1 MELCKHCSSP
11 ILSDTENQ
19 IYCSHECW
27 RSYREL
33 QFSRSEPNESAL
45 MVWASIV
52 GVLIALFA
60 LLMAVFLVL
69 SAPLAKA
76 IVGDLE
82 LGLPIFTFLS
92 GVLVFFI
99 LKKVYSKEQIT
110 ALFSIPDRSEAG
122 RLILL
127 ILVLDIFVVL
137 PIHAVI
143 TIFLFPEAE
152 QQEVITMFEDA
163 SDTSLAL
170 LAFSV
175 AILTPFAE
183 ELLFRGFILGM
194 LLKRYS
200 DTQSIVISSL
210 IFAIAH
216 EPIAMILAFGGGLL
230 YGWVRVRTGS
240 ILPGMI
246 AHAIWNGFITVVVI
260 MY

>member
-27 RSYREL
+27 RAYREL
-33 QFSRSEPNESAL
+33 QSSRSEPNESAL

-60 LLMAVFLVL
+60 LLMAVILV
-69 SAPLAKA
+69 
-76 IVGDLE
+76 VGDSE

-99 LKKVYSKEQIT
+99 LKEVYSKEQIT

-216 EPIAMILAFGGGLL
+216 EPIAMFLAFGGGLL

-246 AHAIWNGFITVVVI
+246 AHAIWNGFITAVVI

>member
-11 ILSDTENQ
+11 ILSDMENQ

-27 RSYREL
+27 RAYREL
-33 QFSRSEPNESAL
+33 QSNRSEPNESAL

-60 LLMAVFLVL
+60 LLMAVFLV
-69 SAPLAKA
+69 
-76 IVGDLE
+76 VGDSE
-82 LGLPIFTFLS
+82 LGLPVFTFLS
-92 GVLVFFI
+92 GVVVYFI
-99 LKKVYSKEQIT
+99 LKEVYSKEQVT

-143 TIFLFPEAE
+143 TIFLFPVAE

-200 DTQSIVISSL
+200 DTQSVVISSL

-216 EPIAMILAFGGGLL
+216 EPIAMVLAFGGGLL

-246 AHAIWNGFITVVVI
+246 AHAIWNGFITAVVI

>member
-27 RSYREL
+27 RAYREL
-33 QFSRSEPNESAL
+33 QSNRSEPNESAL

-60 LLMAVFLVL
+60 LLMAVFLV
-69 SAPLAKA
+69 
-76 IVGDLE
+76 VGDSE

-99 LKKVYSKEQIT
+99 LKEVYSKEQVT

-143 TIFLFPEAE
+143 TIFLFPDAE

-216 EPIAMILAFGGGLL
+216 EPIAMVLAFGGGLL

-246 AHAIWNGFITVVVI
+246 AHAIWNGFITAVVI

>member
-19 IYCSHECW
+19 VYCSHECW
-27 RSYREL
+27 RSYRGL
-33 QFSRSEPNESAL
+33 QSSRSEPNESAL

-60 LLMAVFLVL
+60 LLMAVFLV
-69 SAPLAKA
+69 
-76 IVGDLE
+76 VGDSE
-82 LGLPIFTFLS
+82 LGLPVFTFLS
-92 GVLVFFI
+92 GVVVYFI
-99 LKKVYSKEQIT
+99 LKEVYSKEQVT

-143 TIFLFPEAE
+143 TIFLFPDAE

-200 DTQSIVISSL
+200 DTQSIIISSL

-216 EPIAMILAFGGGLL
+216 EPIAMVLAFGGGLL

-246 AHAIWNGFITVVVI
+246 AHAIWNGFITAVVI

>member
-27 RSYREL
+27 RAYREL
-33 QFSRSEPNESAL
+33 QSNRSEPNESAL

-60 LLMAVFLVL
+60 LLMAVFLV
-69 SAPLAKA
+69 
-76 IVGDLE
+76 VGDSE
-82 LGLPIFTFLS
+82 LGLPVFTFLS
-92 GVLVFFI
+92 GVVVYFI
-99 LKKVYSKEQIT
+99 LKEVYSKEQVT

-216 EPIAMILAFGGGLL
+216 EPIAMVLAFGGGLL
-230 YGWVRVRTGS
+230 YGWLRVRTGS

>member
-27 RSYREL
+27 RAYREL
-33 QFSRSEPNESAL
+33 QSNRSEPNESAL

-60 LLMAVFLVL
+60 LLMAVFL
-69 SAPLAKA
+69 
-76 IVGDLE
+76 IVGDSE

-99 LKKVYSKEQIT
+99 LKEVYSKEQVT

-143 TIFLFPEAE
+143 TIFLFPDAE

>member
-27 RSYREL
+27 RAYREL
-33 QFSRSEPNESAL
+33 QSNRSEPNESAL

-60 LLMAVFLVL
+60 LLMAVFLV
-69 SAPLAKA
+69 
-76 IVGDLE
+76 VGDSE
-82 LGLPIFTFLS
+82 LGLPVFTFLS
-92 GVLVFFI
+92 GVVVYFI
-99 LKKVYSKEQIT
+99 LKEVYSKEQVT

-143 TIFLFPEAE
+143 TIFLFPDAE

-200 DTQSIVISSL
+200 DPQSIVISSL

-216 EPIAMILAFGGGLL
+216 EPIAMVLAFGGGLL

-246 AHAIWNGFITVVVI
+246 AHAIWNGFITAVVI

>member
-11 ILSDTENQ
+11 ILSDTEDQ
-19 IYCSHECW
+19 VYCSHECW
-27 RSYREL
+27 RAYREL
-33 QFSRSEPNESAL
+33 QSSRSEPKESAL

-60 LLMAVFLVL
+60 LLMAVFLIL
-69 SAPLAKA
+69 
-76 IVGDLE
+76 GDSE

-92 GVLVFFI
+92 GVMVYFI
-99 LKKVYSKEQIT
+99 LKEVYSKEQIT
-110 ALFSIPDRSEAG
+110 ALFSISDRSEAG

-137 PIHAVI
+137 PIHVVV
-143 TIFLFPEAE
+143 TLFVFPDAE
-152 QQEVITMFEDA
+152 QQEVITMFEEA
-163 SDTSLAL
+163 SDTSIAL

-194 LLKRYS
+194 LMKRYE
-200 DTQSIVISSL
+200 DTIAIVISSL

-216 EPIAMILAFGGGLL
+216 EPIAMGLAFGGGLL

-240 ILPGMI
+240 VIPGMM
-246 AHAIWNGFITVVVI
+246 AHAIWNGFITFVVI
-260 MY
+260 LY

>member
-27 RSYREL
+27 RAYREL
-33 QFSRSEPNESAL
+33 QSNRSEPNESAL

-60 LLMAVFLVL
+60 LLMAVFLV
-69 SAPLAKA
+69 
-76 IVGDLE
+76 VGDSE
-82 LGLPIFTFLS
+82 LGLPVFTFLS
-92 GVLVFFI
+92 GVVVYFI
-99 LKKVYSKEQIT
+99 LKEVYSKEQVT

-143 TIFLFPEAE
+143 TIFLFPDAE

-183 ELLFRGFILGM
+183 VLLFRGFILGM

-216 EPIAMILAFGGGLL
+216 EPIAMVLAFGGGLL
-230 YGWVRVRTGS
+230 YGWLRVRTGS

-246 AHAIWNGFITVVVI
+246 AHAIWNGFITAVVI

>member
-27 RSYREL
+27 RAYREL
-33 QFSRSEPNESAL
+33 QSNRSEPNESAL

-60 LLMAVFLVL
+60 LLMAVFLV
-69 SAPLAKA
+69 
-76 IVGDLE
+76 VGDSE
-82 LGLPIFTFLS
+82 LGLPVFTFLS
-92 GVLVFFI
+92 GVVVYFI
-99 LKKVYSKEQIT
+99 LKEVYSKEQVT

-143 TIFLFPEAE
+143 TIFLFPDAE

-194 LLKRYS
+194 LLTRYS
-200 DTQSIVISSL
+200 DTHSIVISSL

-216 EPIAMILAFGGGLL
+216 EPIAMVLAFGGGLL

-246 AHAIWNGFITVVVI
+246 AHAIWNGFITAVVI

>member
-11 ILSDTENQ
+11 ILSDTEDQ
-19 IYCSHECW
+19 VYCSHECW
-27 RSYREL
+27 RAYREL
-33 QFSRSEPNESAL
+33 QSSRSEPKESAL

-60 LLMAVFLVL
+60 LLMAVFLIL
-69 SAPLAKA
+69 
-76 IVGDLE
+76 GDSE

-92 GVLVFFI
+92 GVMVYFI
-99 LKKVYSKEQIT
+99 LKEVYSKEQIT

-137 PIHAVI
+137 PIHVVV
-143 TIFLFPEAE
+143 TMLVFPDAE

-163 SDTSLAL
+163 SDASIAL

-194 LLKRYS
+194 LMKRYE
-200 DTQSIVISSL
+200 DTIAIVISSL

-216 EPIAMILAFGGGLL
+216 EPIAMGLAFGGGLL

-240 ILPGMI
+240 VIPGMM
-246 AHAIWNGFITVVVI
+246 AHAIWNGFITFVVI
-260 MY
+260 LY

>member
-11 ILSDTENQ
+11 ILSDTEDQ
-19 IYCSHECW
+19 VYCSHECW
-27 RSYREL
+27 RAYREL
-33 QFSRSEPNESAL
+33 QSSRSEPKESAL

-60 LLMAVFLVL
+60 LLMAVFLIL
-69 SAPLAKA
+69 
-76 IVGDLE
+76 GDSE

-92 GVLVFFI
+92 GVMVYFI
-99 LKKVYSKEQIT
+99 LKEVYSKEQIT
-110 ALFSIPDRSEAG
+110 ALFSISDRSEAG

-137 PIHAVI
+137 PIHVVV
-143 TIFLFPEAE
+143 TLLVFPDAE
-152 QQEVITMFEDA
+152 QQEVITMFEEA
-163 SDTSLAL
+163 SDTSIAL

-194 LLKRYS
+194 LMKRYE
-200 DTQSIVISSL
+200 DTIAIVISSL

-216 EPIAMILAFGGGLL
+216 EPIAMGLAFGGGLL

-240 ILPGMI
+240 VIPGMM
-246 AHAIWNGFITVVVI
+246 AHAIWNGFITFVVI

>member
-27 RSYREL
+27 RAYREL
-33 QFSRSEPNESAL
+33 QSNRSEPNESAL

-60 LLMAVFLVL
+60 LLMAVFLV
-69 SAPLAKA
+69 
-76 IVGDLE
+76 VGDSE
-82 LGLPIFTFLS
+82 LGLPVFTFLS
-92 GVLVFFI
+92 GVVVYFI
-99 LKKVYSKEQIT
+99 LKEVYSKEQVT

-143 TIFLFPEAE
+143 TIFLFPDAE

-200 DTQSIVISSL
+200 DTQSVVISSL

-216 EPIAMILAFGGGLL
+216 EPIAMVLAFGGGLL
-230 YGWVRVRTGS
+230 YGWLRVRTGS

-246 AHAIWNGFITVVVI
+246 AHAIWNGFITAVVI

>member
-11 ILSDTENQ
+11 ILSDTEDQ
-19 IYCSHECW
+19 VYCSHECW
-27 RSYREL
+27 RAYREL
-33 QFSRSEPNESAL
+33 QSSRSEPKESAL

-60 LLMAVFLVL
+60 LLMAVFLIL
-69 SAPLAKA
+69 
-76 IVGDLE
+76 GDSE

-92 GVLVFFI
+92 GVMVYFI

-137 PIHAVI
+137 PIHVVV
-143 TIFLFPEAE
+143 TLLVFPDAE
-152 QQEVITMFEDA
+152 QQEVITMFEEA
-163 SDTSLAL
+163 SETSIAL

-194 LLKRYS
+194 LMKRYEN
-200 DTQSIVISSL
+200 TTAIVISSL

-216 EPIAMILAFGGGLL
+216 EPIAMGLAFGGGLL

-240 ILPGMI
+240 VIPGMM
-246 AHAIWNGFITVVVI
+246 AHAIWNGFITIVVVFVLATI
-260 MY
+260 HI

>member
-27 RSYREL
+27 RAYREL
-33 QFSRSEPNESAL
+33 QSNRSEPNESAL

-60 LLMAVFLVL
+60 LLMAVFLV
-69 SAPLAKA
+69 
-76 IVGDLE
+76 VGDSE
-82 LGLPIFTFLS
+82 LGLPVFTFLS
-92 GVLVFFI
+92 GVVVYFI
-99 LKKVYSKEQIT
+99 LKEVYSKEQVT

-143 TIFLFPEAE
+143 TIFLFPDAE

-216 EPIAMILAFGGGLL
+216 EPIAMVLAFGGGLL
-230 YGWVRVRTGS
+230 YGWLRVRTGS

>member
-27 RSYREL
+27 RAYREL
-33 QFSRSEPNESAL
+33 QSNRSEPNESAL

-60 LLMAVFLVL
+60 LLMAVFLV
-69 SAPLAKA
+69 
-76 IVGDLE
+76 VGDSE
-82 LGLPIFTFLS
+82 LGLPVFTFLS
-92 GVLVFFI
+92 GVVVYFI
-99 LKKVYSKEQIT
+99 LKEVYSKEQVT

-216 EPIAMILAFGGGLL
+216 EPIAMVLAFGGGLL
-230 YGWVRVRTGS
+230 YGWIRVKTGS
-240 ILPGMI
+240 VLPGMI
-246 AHAIWNGFITVVVI
+246 AHAIWNGFITIIVI
-260 MY
+260 LY

>member
-27 RSYREL
+27 RAYREL
-33 QFSRSEPNESAL
+33 QSNRSEPNESAL

-60 LLMAVFLVL
+60 LLMAVFLV
-69 SAPLAKA
+69 
-76 IVGDLE
+76 VGDSE
-82 LGLPIFTFLS
+82 LGLPVFTFLS
-92 GVLVFFI
+92 GVVVYFI
-99 LKKVYSKEQIT
+99 LKEVYSKEQVT

-216 EPIAMILAFGGGLL
+216 EPIAMVLAFGGGLL
-230 YGWVRVRTGS
+230 YGWLRVRTGS

-246 AHAIWNGFITVVVI
+246 AHAIWNGFITAVVI

>member
-27 RSYREL
+27 RAYRDL
-33 QFSRSEPNESAL
+33 QSNRSEPNESAL

-60 LLMAVFLVL
+60 LLMAVFLV
-69 SAPLAKA
+69 
-76 IVGDLE
+76 VGDSE
-82 LGLPIFTFLS
+82 LGLPVFTFLS
-92 GVLVFFI
+92 GVVVYFI
-99 LKKVYSKEQIT
+99 LKEVYSKEQVT

-143 TIFLFPEAE
+143 TIFLFPDAE

-216 EPIAMILAFGGGLL
+216 EPIAMVLAFGGGLL

>member
-60 LLMAVFLVL
+60 LLMAVFLVVED
-69 SAPLAKA
+69 S
-76 IVGDLE
+76 E

-200 DTQSIVISSL
+200 NTQSIVISSL

>member
-27 RSYREL
+27 RAYREL
-33 QFSRSEPNESAL
+33 QSNRSEPNESAL

-60 LLMAVFLVL
+60 LLMAVFLV
-69 SAPLAKA
+69 
-76 IVGDLE
+76 VGDSE
-82 LGLPIFTFLS
+82 LGLPVFTFLS
-92 GVLVFFI
+92 GDVVYFI
-99 LKKVYSKEQIT
+99 LKEVYSKEQVT

-143 TIFLFPEAE
+143 TIFLFPDAE

-200 DTQSIVISSL
+200 DTQSVVISSL

-216 EPIAMILAFGGGLL
+216 EPIAMVLAFGGGLL
-230 YGWVRVRTGS
+230 YGWLRVRTGS

-246 AHAIWNGFITVVVI
+246 AHAIWNGFITAVVI

>member
-11 ILSDTENQ
+11 ILSDTEDQ
-19 IYCSHECW
+19 VYCSHECW
-27 RSYREL
+27 RAYREL
-33 QFSRSEPNESAL
+33 QSSRSEPKESAL

-60 LLMAVFLVL
+60 LLMAVFLIL
-69 SAPLAKA
+69 
-76 IVGDLE
+76 GDSE

-92 GVLVFFI
+92 GVMVYFI
-99 LKKVYSKEQIT
+99 LKEVYSKEQIT
-110 ALFSIPDRSEAG
+110 ALFSIPDKSEAG

-137 PIHAVI
+137 PIHVVV
-143 TIFLFPEAE
+143 TMLVFPDAE

-163 SDTSLAL
+163 SDTSIAL

-194 LLKRYS
+194 LMKRYE
-200 DTQSIVISSL
+200 DTIAIVISSL

-216 EPIAMILAFGGGLL
+216 EPIAMGLAFGGGLL

-240 ILPGMI
+240 VIPGMM
-246 AHAIWNGFITVVVI
+246 AHAIWNGFITFVVI
-260 MY
+260 LY

>member
-1 MELCKHCSSP
+1 
-11 ILSDTENQ
+11 
-19 IYCSHECW
+19 
-27 RSYREL
+27 
-33 QFSRSEPNESAL
+33 
-45 MVWASIV
+45 
-52 GVLIALFA
+52 
-60 LLMAVFLVL
+60 
-69 SAPLAKA
+69 
-76 IVGDLE
+76 
-82 LGLPIFTFLS
+82 
-92 GVLVFFI
+92 
-99 LKKVYSKEQIT
+99 
-110 ALFSIPDRSEAG
+110 
-122 RLILL
+122 
-127 ILVLDIFVVL
+127 
-137 PIHAVI
+137 
-143 TIFLFPEAE
+143 
-152 QQEVITMFEDA
+152 MFEDA

-216 EPIAMILAFGGGLL
+216 EPIAMALAFGGGLL

-240 ILPGMI
+240 ILPSMI

>member
-27 RSYREL
+27 RAHREL
-33 QFSRSEPNESAL
+33 QSSRSEPNESAL

-60 LLMAVFLVL
+60 LLMAVFL
-69 SAPLAKA
+69 
-76 IVGDLE
+76 IVGDSE
-82 LGLPIFTFLS
+82 LGLPVFTFLS
-92 GVLVFFI
+92 GVVVYFI
-99 LKKVYSKEQIT
+99 LKEVYSKEQVT

-143 TIFLFPEAE
+143 TIFLFPDAE

-216 EPIAMILAFGGGLL
+216 EPIAMVLAFGGGLL
-230 YGWVRVRTGS
+230 YGWLRVRTGS

-246 AHAIWNGFITVVVI
+246 AHAIWNGFITAVVI

>member
-11 ILSDTENQ
+11 ILSDTEDQ
-19 IYCSHECW
+19 VYCSHECW
-27 RSYREL
+27 RAYREL
-33 QFSRSEPNESAL
+33 QSSRSEPKESAL

-60 LLMAVFLVL
+60 LLMAVFLIL
-69 SAPLAKA
+69 
-76 IVGDLE
+76 GDSE

-92 GVLVFFI
+92 GVMVYFI
-99 LKKVYSKEQIT
+99 LKEVYSKEQIT
-110 ALFSIPDRSEAG
+110 ALFSISDRSEAG

-137 PIHAVI
+137 PIHVVV
-143 TIFLFPEAE
+143 TLLVFPDAE
-152 QQEVITMFEDA
+152 QQEVITMFEEA
-163 SDTSLAL
+163 SDTSIAL

-194 LLKRYS
+194 LMKRYE
-200 DTQSIVISSL
+200 DTTAIVISSL

-216 EPIAMILAFGGGLL
+216 EPIAMGLAFGGGLL

-240 ILPGMI
+240 VIPGMM
-246 AHAIWNGFITVVVI
+246 AHAIWNGFITFIVI

>member
-27 RSYREL
+27 RAYREL
-33 QFSRSEPNESAL
+33 QSNRSEPNESAL

-52 GVLIALFA
+52 GVLLALFA
-60 LLMAVFLVL
+60 LLMAGFLV
-69 SAPLAKA
+69 
-76 IVGDLE
+76 VGDSE
-82 LGLPIFTFLS
+82 LGLPVFTFLS
-92 GVLVFFI
+92 GVVVYFI
-99 LKKVYSKEQIT
+99 LKEVYSKEQVT
-110 ALFSIPDRSEAG
+110 ALFSIPDRSETG
-122 RLILL
+122 LLILL

-143 TIFLFPEAE
+143 TIFLFPDAE

-200 DTQSIVISSL
+200 DTQSVVISSL

-216 EPIAMILAFGGGLL
+216 EPIAMVLAFGGGLL

-246 AHAIWNGFITVVVI
+246 AHAIWNGFITAVVI

>member
-11 ILSDTENQ
+11 ILSDTEDQ
-19 IYCSHECW
+19 VYCSHECW
-27 RSYREL
+27 RAYREL
-33 QFSRSEPNESAL
+33 QSSRPEPKESAL

-60 LLMAVFLVL
+60 LLMAVFLIL
-69 SAPLAKA
+69 
-76 IVGDLE
+76 GDSE

-92 GVLVFFI
+92 GVMVYFI
-99 LKKVYSKEQIT
+99 LKEVYSKEQIT
-110 ALFSIPDRSEAG
+110 ALFSISDRSEAG

-137 PIHAVI
+137 PIHVVV
-143 TIFLFPEAE
+143 TLLVFPDAE
-152 QQEVITMFEDA
+152 QQEVITMFEEA
-163 SDTSLAL
+163 SDTSIAL

-194 LLKRYS
+194 LMKRYE
-200 DTQSIVISSL
+200 DTIAIVISSL

-216 EPIAMILAFGGGLL
+216 EPIAMGLAFGGGLL

-240 ILPGMI
+240 VIPGMM
-246 AHAIWNGFITVVVI
+246 AHAIWNGFITFVVI
-260 MY
+260 LY

>member
-27 RSYREL
+27 RAYREL
-33 QFSRSEPNESAL
+33 QSNRSEPNESAL

-60 LLMAVFLVL
+60 LLMAVFLV
-69 SAPLAKA
+69 
-76 IVGDLE
+76 VGDSE
-82 LGLPIFTFLS
+82 LGLPVFTFLS
-92 GVLVFFI
+92 GVVVYFI
-99 LKKVYSKEQIT
+99 LKEVYSKEQVT

-143 TIFLFPEAE
+143 TIFLFPDAE

-200 DTQSIVISSL
+200 DIQSIVISSL

-216 EPIAMILAFGGGLL
+216 EPIAMVLAFGGGLL

-246 AHAIWNGFITVVVI
+246 AHAIWNGFITAVVI

>member
-1 MELCKHCSSP
+1 
-11 ILSDTENQ
+11 
-19 IYCSHECW
+19 
-27 RSYREL
+27 
-33 QFSRSEPNESAL
+33 
-45 MVWASIV
+45 MVWASIA

-69 SAPLAKA
+69 GDSELA
-76 IVGDLE
+76 
-82 LGLPIFTFLS
+82 LPIFTFLS

-99 LKKVYSKEQIT
+99 LKEVYSKEQVT
-110 ALFSIPDRSEAG
+110 ALFSIPNRSEAG

-143 TIFLFPEAE
+143 TIFLFPDAE

-216 EPIAMILAFGGGLL
+216 EPIAMVLAFGGGLL
-230 YGWVRVRTGS
+230 YGWLRVRTGS

>member
-11 ILSDTENQ
+11 ILSDTEDQ
-19 IYCSHECW
+19 VYCSHECW
-27 RSYREL
+27 RAHREL
-33 QFSRSEPNESAL
+33 QSSRPEPKESAL

-60 LLMAVFLVL
+60 LLMAVFLIL
-69 SAPLAKA
+69 
-76 IVGDLE
+76 GDSE

-92 GVLVFFI
+92 GVMVYFI
-99 LKKVYSKEQIT
+99 LKEVYSKEQIT
-110 ALFSIPDRSEAG
+110 ALFSISDRSEAG

-137 PIHAVI
+137 PIHVVV
-143 TIFLFPEAE
+143 TLLVFPDAE
-152 QQEVITMFEDA
+152 QQEVITMFEEA
-163 SDTSLAL
+163 SDTSIAL

-194 LLKRYS
+194 LMKRYE
-200 DTQSIVISSL
+200 DTIAIVISSL

-216 EPIAMILAFGGGLL
+216 EPIAMGLAFGGGLL

-240 ILPGMI
+240 VIPGMM
-246 AHAIWNGFITVVVI
+246 AHAIWNGFITIVVVFVLATI
-260 MY
+260 HI

>member
-27 RSYREL
+27 RAYREL
-33 QFSRSEPNESAL
+33 QSNRSEPNESAL

-60 LLMAVFLVL
+60 LLMAVFLV
-69 SAPLAKA
+69 
-76 IVGDLE
+76 VGDSE
-82 LGLPIFTFLS
+82 LGLPVFTFLS
-92 GVLVFFI
+92 GVVVYFI
-99 LKKVYSKEQIT
+99 LKEVYSKEQVT

-216 EPIAMILAFGGGLL
+216 EPIAMVLAFGGGLL

-240 ILPGMI
+240 ILPSMI
-246 AHAIWNGFITVVVI
+246 AHAIWNGFITIVVI

>member
-11 ILSDTENQ
+11 ILSDTEDQ
-19 IYCSHECW
+19 VYCSHECW
-27 RSYREL
+27 RAYREL
-33 QFSRSEPNESAL
+33 QSSRSDPKESAL

-60 LLMAVFLVL
+60 LLMAVFLIL
-69 SAPLAKA
+69 
-76 IVGDLE
+76 GDSE

-92 GVLVFFI
+92 GVMVYFI
-99 LKKVYSKEQIT
+99 LKEVYSKEQIT

-137 PIHAVI
+137 PIHVVV
-143 TIFLFPEAE
+143 TMLVFPDAE

-163 SDTSLAL
+163 SDTSIAL

-194 LLKRYS
+194 LMKRYE
-200 DTQSIVISSL
+200 DTIAIVISSL

-216 EPIAMILAFGGGLL
+216 EPIAMGLAFGGGLL

-240 ILPGMI
+240 VIPGMM
-246 AHAIWNGFITVVVI
+246 AHAIWNGFITFVVI
-260 MY
+260 LY

>member
-11 ILSDTENQ
+11 ILSDKENQ

-27 RSYREL
+27 LAYRNDK
-33 QFSRSEPNESAL
+33 PAESAL
-45 MVWASIV
+45 RVWASIA

-60 LLMAVFLVL
+60 LLISVL
-69 SAPLAKA
+69 SIL
-76 IVGDLE
+76 GDSE
-82 LGLPIFTFLS
+82 FGLPVFTFLS
-92 GVLVFFI
+92 GVMVYFI
-99 LKKVYSKEQIT
+99 LKEVYSKEQIT

-127 ILVLDIFVVL
+127 ILVLDIFVIL

-152 QQEVITMFEDA
+152 QQEIITMFEDA

-200 DTQSIVISSL
+200 DTQAIVISSL

-216 EPIAMILAFGGGLL
+216 EPIAMVLAFGGGLL
-230 YGWVRVRTGS
+230 YGWIRVKTGS
-240 ILPGMI
+240 VLPGMI
-246 AHAIWNGFITVVVI
+246 AHAIWNGSITIIVI
-260 MY
+260 LY

>member
-27 RSYREL
+27 RAYREL
-33 QFSRSEPNESAL
+33 QSNRSEPNESAL

-60 LLMAVFLVL
+60 LLMAVFL
-69 SAPLAKA
+69 
-76 IVGDLE
+76 IVGDSE

-99 LKKVYSKEQIT
+99 LKEVYSKEQVT

-216 EPIAMILAFGGGLL
+216 EPIAMVLAFGGGLL
-230 YGWVRVRTGS
+230 YGWLRVRTGS

>member
-11 ILSDTENQ
+11 ILSDTEDQ
-19 IYCSHECW
+19 VYCSHECW
-27 RSYREL
+27 RAYREL
-33 QFSRSEPNESAL
+33 QSSRPEPKESAL

-60 LLMAVFLVL
+60 LLMVVFLIL
-69 SAPLAKA
+69 
-76 IVGDLE
+76 GDSE

-92 GVLVFFI
+92 GVMVYFI
-99 LKKVYSKEQIT
+99 LKEVYSKEQIT
-110 ALFSIPDRSEAG
+110 ALFSISDRSEAG

-137 PIHAVI
+137 PIHVVV
-143 TIFLFPEAE
+143 TLLVFPDAE
-152 QQEVITMFEDA
+152 QQEVITMFEEA
-163 SDTSLAL
+163 SDTSIAL

-194 LLKRYS
+194 LMKRYEN
-200 DTQSIVISSL
+200 TTAIVISSL

-216 EPIAMILAFGGGLL
+216 EPIAMGLAFGGGLL

-240 ILPGMI
+240 VIPGMM
-246 AHAIWNGFITVVVI
+246 AHAIWNGFITFVVI
-260 MY
+260 LY

>member
-27 RSYREL
+27 RAYREL
-33 QFSRSEPNESAL
+33 QSNRSEPNESAL

-52 GVLIALFA
+52 GVLIGLFA
-60 LLMAVFLVL
+60 LLMAVFLV
-69 SAPLAKA
+69 
-76 IVGDLE
+76 VGDSE
-82 LGLPIFTFLS
+82 LGLPVFTFLS
-92 GVLVFFI
+92 GVVVYFI
-99 LKKVYSKEQIT
+99 LKEVYSKEQVT

-143 TIFLFPEAE
+143 TIFLFPDAE

-200 DTQSIVISSL
+200 DIQSIVISSL

-216 EPIAMILAFGGGLL
+216 EPIAMVLAFGGGLL
-230 YGWVRVRTGS
+230 YGWLRVRTGS

-246 AHAIWNGFITVVVI
+246 AHAIWNGFITAVVI

>member
-27 RSYREL
+27 RAYREL
-33 QFSRSEPNESAL
+33 QSNRSKPNESAL

-60 LLMAVFLVL
+60 LLMAVFLV
-69 SAPLAKA
+69 
-76 IVGDLE
+76 VGDSE
-82 LGLPIFTFLS
+82 LGLPVSTFLS
-92 GVLVFFI
+92 GVVVYFI
-99 LKKVYSKEQIT
+99 LKEVYSKEQVT

-143 TIFLFPEAE
+143 TIFLFPDAE

-200 DTQSIVISSL
+200 DTQSVVISSL

-216 EPIAMILAFGGGLL
+216 EPIAMVLAFGGGLL

-246 AHAIWNGFITVVVI
+246 AHAIWNGFITAVVI

>member
-27 RSYREL
+27 RAYREL
-33 QFSRSEPNESAL
+33 QSNRSEPNESAL

-60 LLMAVFLVL
+60 LLMAVFL
-69 SAPLAKA
+69 
-76 IVGDLE
+76 IVGDSE

-99 LKKVYSKEQIT
+99 LKEVYSKEQVT

-216 EPIAMILAFGGGLL
+216 EPIAMVLAFGGGLL

-246 AHAIWNGFITVVVI
+246 AHAIWNGFITAVVI